1 MIVKINPDLEK
12 AKSIF
17 GLVKSRISIIDSL
30 KKVEFP
36 TVVAENYYEIIKELI
51 SISLLVDGLK
61 AVGENAHRDLIER
74 FGKYTVLNNQEIA
87 IIQDLR
93 IKRNKSLYEGKQ
105 IGRVYLDNNENS
117 LIKIMVKLEKYVK
130 DRLGEK

>member
-105 IGRVYLDNNENS
+105 IEKIYLDNNENN
-117 LIKIMVKLEKYVK
+117 LIEIMAKLEKYVK

>member
-105 IGRVYLDNNENS
+105 IEKIYLDNNENN
-117 LIKIMVKLEKYVK
+117 LIEIMAKLEKYVK
-130 DRLGEK
+130 GRLGEK